1 MRKAANPHWPW
12 HCLLVRVG
20 DRFPQS
26 EKLRLLEP
34 AVLAEHHGQRDRIL
48 HRTAERSAAAVRCGE
63 VIGIVYSVDRQT
75 GVGRTESTVRSKSI
89 DAYVYCAHTV

>member
-63 VIGIVYSVDRQT
+63 VIGM
-75 GVGRTESTVRSKSI
+75 STVWTGRQGRSDRVHSAKQI
-89 DAYVYCAHTV
+89 DDAYVYCANTV